1 MKTEVLFSNNSDD
14 WETPEDLYEKLDAE
28 FHFTL
33 DPCSSEKNHKCQQ
46 YYTKA
51 QDGLI
56 PSRGGIQCSAI
67 RHIPGYPTGLRRD
80 MRNRLSHTR

>member
-1 MKTEVLFSNNSDD
+1 MKREVLFSSNTDD

-33 DPCSSEKNHKCQQ
+33 DPCSSEENHKCQQ
-46 YYTKA
+46 YYTKT

-56 PSRGGIQCSAI
+56 PSWGGAYGVLQSAI
-67 RHIPGYPTGLRRD
+67 FPDI
-80 MRNRLSHTR
+80 RLG